1 MITNTRPP
9 APAPPMMRIEGPAV
23 ALEAIW
29 VVATGVAA
37 AVDEPAMKATIS
49 HPQYYENTQ
58 PLSSIISYCIF
69 N

>member
-9 APAPPMMRIEGPAV
+9 APAPPMMRMEGPAV

-49 HPQYYENTQ
+49 HPQYMQTLNHYH
-58 PLSSIISYCIF
+58 L
-69 N
+69 